1 MKYYNI
7 LYLICTFSDKS
18 SFYIP
23 YRKGIAKK
31 KFLAFT
37 QFFPNNKYLIRPIEY
52 GINIKSEPS
61 YTSL

>member
-1 MKYYNI
+1 MIHYI
-7 LYLICTFSDKS
+7 LICTFSDES

-23 YRKGIAKK
+23 YHKGIAKK

-37 QFFPNNKYLIRPIEY
+37 QFFHNNKYLIRLIEY
-52 GINIKSEPS
+52 GVNIKSKPS